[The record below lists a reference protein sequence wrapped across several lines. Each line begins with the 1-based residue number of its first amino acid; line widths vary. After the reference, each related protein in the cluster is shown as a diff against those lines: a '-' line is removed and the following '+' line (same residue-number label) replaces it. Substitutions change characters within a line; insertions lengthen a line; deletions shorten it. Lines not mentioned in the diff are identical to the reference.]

1 MYGVYRLRTQRS
13 SPKWMCHNIKEGC
26 TIDWI
31 RTVGALHRKEIIQ
44 MKFAETR
51 TFEWTICVADRIRYE
66 RVYLKGCFEGNR
78 SSTEI
83 DR

>member
-1 MYGVYRLRTQRS
+1 MV
-13 SPKWMCHNIKEGC
+13 E
-26 TIDWI
+26 
-31 RTVGALHRKEIIQ
+31 ALHRKEVIQ

-51 TFEWTICVADRIRYE
+51 TFEWTICVTDKIRYE
-66 RVYLKGCFEGNR
+66 ACVLLKGCFEGNR